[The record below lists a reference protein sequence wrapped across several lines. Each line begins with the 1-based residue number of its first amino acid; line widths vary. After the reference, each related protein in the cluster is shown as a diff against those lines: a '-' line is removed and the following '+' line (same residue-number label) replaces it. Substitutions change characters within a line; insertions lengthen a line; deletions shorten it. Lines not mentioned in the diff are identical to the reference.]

1 MNGVQ
6 SFPKFLLCKW
16 TFIILLEVVV
26 LVWIRKF
33 NLKKAGI
40 VNVSAGLVNIL
51 VHVFVILKIL
61 PFQWVNGGRTET
73 LEAACQISLNSIIAS
88 VVGILITLVACGI
101 ISIRLNR
108 FWGIAL
114 TVVLVVLLPLSFIGV
129 LQQFFGTLFEK
140 CVMSFVA
147 AVGFC
152 SAVRIAFEKR
162 W

>member
-88 VVGILITLVACGI
+88 VVGILITLVASGI
-101 ISIRLNR
+101 ISP
-108 FWGIAL
+108 
-114 TVVLVVLLPLSFIGV
+114 V
-129 LQQFFGTLFEK
+129 
-140 CVMSFVA
+140 
-147 AVGFC
+147 
-152 SAVRIAFEKR
+152 
-162 W
+162 